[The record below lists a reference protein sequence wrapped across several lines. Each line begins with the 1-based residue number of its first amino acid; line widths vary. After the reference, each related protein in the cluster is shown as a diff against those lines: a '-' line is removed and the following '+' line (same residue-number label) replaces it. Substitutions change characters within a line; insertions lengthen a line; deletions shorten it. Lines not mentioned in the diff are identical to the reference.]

1 MNFEEILQHG
11 MSVTSFIRTLN
22 GKYIGKSVFCQIANC
37 VISITIK
44 IFLLVSLSKSPIST
58 IHTKS
63 GLIFYIFMTF
73 IRLFVLIESGQKFSR
88 TVKMAREITQDIIF
102 KHGDQMNFYLQMKYQ
117 ILLSKLDISEPYRPL
132 DAFPLNTSF
141 GVTVSGLILTYTIVL
156 LQFWITEKQSFSKV
170 E

>member
-58 IHTKS
+58 IYRKS
-63 GLIFYIFMTF
+63 GLIFYIFMMS
-73 IRLFVLIESGQKFSR
+73 IRLFVLIEAGQKFSR
-88 TVKMAREITQDIIF
+88 TVKMAREITQDIIY
-102 KHGDQMNFYLQMKYQ
+102 KHGDYL
-117 ILLSKLDISEPYRPL
+117 E
-132 DAFPLNTSF
+132 
-141 GVTVSGLILTYTIVL
+141 
-156 LQFWITEKQSFSKV
+156 
-170 E
+170 